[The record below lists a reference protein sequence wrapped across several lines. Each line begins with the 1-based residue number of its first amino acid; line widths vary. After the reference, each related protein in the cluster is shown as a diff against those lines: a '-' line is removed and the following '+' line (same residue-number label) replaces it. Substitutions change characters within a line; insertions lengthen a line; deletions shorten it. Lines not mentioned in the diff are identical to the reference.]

1 MCARFRRQNMS
12 HRPVN
17 NAQFCCSNF
26 SKKQVAND
34 NSTSFEKRSK
44 EFGLS
49 VCLSVCLSGWLL
61 VCPSNADYE
70 VFVLN
75 ISVSPVQT
83 LMGPKM
89 LPTKSISHH
98 HMFWLWHLTLYKFI
112 ELQVLSVRWVKSFQ
126 ISVEIFTIMIHEHK
140 WHDYES
146 FSMSSTPMRI

>member
-1 MCARFRRQNMS
+1 MRNFVVLISQKNKWPMITL
-12 HRPVN
+12 HRLKNVRK
-17 NAQFCCSNF
+17 S
-26 SKKQVAND
+26 
-34 NSTSFEKRSK
+34 
-44 EFGLS
+44 L

-75 ISVSPVQT
+75 ISVSPVET

-89 LPTKSISHH
+89 LPTKSISHQ

-146 FSMSSTPMRI
+146 FSMSSTPMRILAVLRQPLIHDQQ